1 MNHNISNMIKQPA
14 QCCIHCG
21 KSYKKKTNL
30 EKHVNLC
37 ELLNKKTLIVE
48 DEETVPSQ
56 RKIYQILLELG
67 SKFNR
72 LEEKVDELNSWVVKK
87 KKKINMIEWLNT
99 NTRPEIKFDNLIEK
113 IIITDDDV
121 KYLFKNSFYDT
132 INYIFSRNIYNFNYS
147 ENQYPIFAFIQKTNI
162 FYIYENE
169 ETKWIE
175 LTSEKLIKFLN
186 KVHMKL
192 FRLFCQHKKDNA
204 DRISE
209 DENLSILCDKTSL
222 KLMNIDF
229 RQEIILGKI
238 RSNMYGRMKI
248 DIKSFVEYEFEF

>member
-37 ELLNKKTLIVE
+37 ELLNSKKTLIVE
-48 DEETVPSQ
+48 DEETIPSQ

-72 LEEKVDELNSWVVKK
+72 LEEKVDELNRWVVKK
-87 KKKINMIEWLNT
+87 KKKINTIEWLNT
-99 NTRPEIKFDNLIEK
+99 NTTPEIKFDNLIEK

-132 INYIFSRNIYNFNYS
+132 INYIFSRNIYNLS
-147 ENQYPIFAFIQKTNI
+147 ENAYPIFAFIQKTNI

-175 LTSEKLIKFLN
+175 LTSEKLIMFLN

-209 DENLSILCDKTSL
+209 DEHFSILCDKTSL

-238 RSNMYGRMKI
+238 RSNMYGRMKTE
-248 DIKSFVEYEFEF
+248 IKSFVEYEFEI

>member
-1 MNHNISNMIKQPA
+1 MIKQPA

-99 NTRPEIKFDNLIEK
+99 NTKPEIKFDNLIEK

-147 ENQYPIFAFIQKTNI
+147 ENEYPIFAFIQKTNI

-248 DIKSFVEYEFEF
+248 DIKSFVEYEFEI